1 MVKLKGPLG
10 SAEASGTLGRTA
22 IFSSWKGRAYA
33 KAHAIP
39 SDPNSS
45 LQISVRQML
54 GFLASQFKAFTAPN
68 KATWEELA
76 AQTNIP
82 PYNAFL
88 STNLNRW
95 KMFHAPSKSYP
106 AAETGT
112 QPEPDTLSTI
122 GGIGHIHFSAEWID
136 LNNAWGMIIFHLAFP
151 AQPTSR
157 ANALHILPLTKLSG
171 QIWTW
176 STNVIGTH
184 YFNYRTFTTAGKL
197 SAALGYTTAVVT

>member
-10 SAEASGTLGRTA
+10 SAEASGSLGRTA

-33 KAHAIP
+33 KAHAVP
-39 SDPNSS
+39 TNPNTAP
-45 LQISVRQML
+45 QISVRAML
-54 GFLASQFKAFTAPN
+54 AFLSQQWAAFTAPN
-68 KATWEELA
+68 KATWNEIA
-76 AQTNIP
+76 AQKNIP

-88 STNLNRW
+88 SDNLDRW
-95 KMFHAPSKSYP
+95 KMFHAPSKAHP

-112 QPEPDTLSTI
+112 QPESDGLSTI
-122 GGIGHIHFSAEWID
+122 GGVGHIHFSAEWIA
-136 LNNAWGMIIFHLAFP
+136 LNNAWGLIIFHVAFP

-157 ANALHILPLTKLSG
+157 DNALHILPLTKLSG

-184 YFNYRTFTTAGKL
+184 YFNYRSFTTAGKL
-197 SAALGYTTAVVT
+197 SAALGYTSTVVT